1 MNCRLSYAYYVK
13 ESFSMDKAVLFW
25 LLSDYLFQ
33 MVRLACVEAPSFV
46 DVYLE
51 FSPFP
56 LREEPRHYTVTYSSG
71 TKKGHWWNA
80 SDVSECAS
88 RCHVAISDLLDM
100 DTYDIVLKSVKN
112 NAVLETKPVHVDLTA
127 NLSLRTEA
135 TSTSAVFTWS
145 PQVAIHATII
155 SLDGHS
161 WVVPGGQSSY
171 RVDSLQPA
179 TLHRFS
185 VEFQSL
191 IEHLNVTVML
201 RRKVLLHTAQ
211 CPDGWVHYGRNC
223 YLISRKIKQWQEA
236 ARACDVAAPGAH
248 LVDTDT
254 EEELAFVSSFLQG
267 LNLVLLWTS
276 LNDIQQEGDLRW
288 ADGSAYS
295 LKSAVTSALPPNQ
308 TDCFA
313 LHLNATGPN
322 YYFTGFFCYMPLPYM
337 CHYRIP
343 AGPTDFDFLLE
354 EVGETEA
361 VVKWSDLQAWV
372 SKTDVDELAIQYQ
385 NESPG
390 LQAHQ
395 KALSF
400 SMTRVTVQGLSPG
413 HEYLFTLRVTHLSG
427 VTRVLGSTL
436 TVVTRPRPPQNIRVT
451 KVTSRQAHVCWS
463 SPMDSHHAQFH
474 HYLIRYVDV
483 DADTERF
490 LLVANQTTSAVI
502 EGLEPYRLYR
512 VSIQTVTGRGV
523 ESCDHTVCSV
533 ITAVSPPDG
542 VIIWPDDV
550 GEENVTV
557 RWDPPVGVK
566 PDGYFVL
573 VQPLTTGVWPRELW
587 VNRSLSFEL
596 SALTPG
602 ETYEISV
609 VAVKS
614 GNRSEGETILQTL
627 KPKQVQIAVP
637 YESSAYS
644 TVLYIQ
650 KPAAGIFDGIQVTYR
665 GGSKWTALSGGDDK
679 VSIEGLTPGTA
690 YEFAVQVTSG
700 NMTSEPYLVKGVKT
714 CLAPPTNLRAGKV
727 SDTTIEIL
735 WSEAEGSWQTY
746 EVMCINCADTVWA
759 QKVRDA
765 RAVFT
770 AITPGKE
777 YNFSVRTEK
786 ESFKDSRQVFLQIRA
801 APSTVEMLVS
811 NKNETFVTV
820 SWTKPPGVIDG
831 FIVSVTNGTFHR
843 QKSLA
848 DLGQRM
854 HMFDGLL
861 PGATYRIS
869 IIGTSGMRRSLPTIV
884 NVTTNP
890 AVPVSVDFV
899 DQDGGSMYVTWSPPW
914 GFVDGYKVQYSSL
927 AAKKP
932 IHEFIL
938 QETNMRI
945 KDLIPGTEY
954 QFTLQSF
961 KGSDSSKTLSKRVV
975 KRPAPVCSLS
985 LTRVDTSSASIAW
998 ESAAGQFDHYE
1009 LSVSNASMSRT
1020 VHISKE
1026 LLAFTVSGLLDGC
1039 SYNMTVDRVGNGV
1052 HGTPASLKVLTEPG
1066 RPQGVRVIGVS
1077 PQSFSLRWAVPT
1089 GCADRHRVD
1098 VLPRRGVVVL
1108 SSLPDGEMQADVSTL
1123 APGTSYTAAVTA
1135 VASSSS
1141 FSSPVVV
1148 SITTNETF
1156 PGAPTG
1162 LWVDEIGSTF
1172 LHLSWTTPNET
1183 NGRIQSY
1190 IIEYREVCPWPTFS
1204 ATPIQTGSDFPEFL
1218 LGGLNPGST
1227 YTIQVA
1233 AENSAGSGVFSEPLI
1248 ITTEEAAPHAV
1259 TNLTAFASSQSSIMV
1274 TWFLPRGTNGLIT
1287 KFTIDAI
1294 HGESNTTV
1302 WSQEINAEDVLANTL
1317 PNCNDTVGMSSNS
1330 TARSL
1335 ETHLAYIADPA
1346 PWSVPIS
1353 VEVHDLQPYNSYT
1366 IQVSAATSSG
1376 RGPPA
1381 GQAVLT
1387 PESGRPPKLTQACL
1401 HFTESYTERRY
1412 QEVSTGDKA
1421 WSGFGCEKSQW
1432 VRSKYYRSKVSSG
1445 EVWVSAGDPNPAAQ
1459 RGSDACLR
1467 RRGLNAAHRAM
1478 LPLSLLLTAAAVAGL
1493 LWPGPVDPPQN
1504 LSVWD
1509 ITASSLSMSWS
1520 PPSFATGRFSYVLE
1534 LHKSSGLV
1542 SSDST
1547 LDVNFTYSGLT
1558 PYTNYSVTVRAQSAG
1573 TLGPVAEVTVLTLAD
1588 TPGVVGNLSATEVDS
1603 SSLQLSWTSPSQPN
1617 GLITKYHVLVL
1628 DHSTVVQNITLIG
1641 QEQGPKDAD
1650 FHDVTWST
1658 VEMVDVS
1665 ANQTFYV
1672 VRNLSAFTEYTIR
1685 VSAFTAVGEGPFTEI
1700 TAITREQVPGS
1711 VMSVSYQNIGST
1723 SILVTWAPPLSPNGR
1738 ITYYA
1743 LYWLDVGTNEAFRS
1757 VTNETSIVLTGLK
1770 KYNLYKLRV
1779 AASTAVGE
1787 SPLSEV
1793 DDVFA
1798 VTLEDEPDSPP
1809 IHLAVYNLT
1818 FSSATVT
1825 WSPPEKPNGIIQ
1837 FYQILYGNT
1846 TMSMSVNTSKPSVT
1860 LENLRPYS
1868 FYNVSA
1874 RAYTKYGHGNQV
1886 SAVLEVLSGE
1896 DVPGS
1901 PPINLSC
1908 DSLGSSEVSISWHP
1922 PLRPN
1927 GIIRFYTVRF
1937 WNATHWMNLSTPS
1950 TSVTLQHLRKYANYS
1965 VVAYASTSLGDGN
1978 QSSEVLRFTTAEDV
1992 PDGPVLNLTVLSVT
2006 PTSAVVEW
2014 DPPLEPNGMVFYIL
2028 SLQLVQG
2035 NGSAINRTTSDTVV
2049 LFTALRKYT
2058 DYLLRVTAA
2067 TFAGQSERSTAAL
2080 HLTTGDDLPGSPP
2093 VINPDWR
2100 ITSCSIHLSWLPPVE
2115 PNGLIT
2121 EYIVE
2126 LQGPDGINRTT
2137 SHNRSI
2143 TFGSLRPFT
2152 SYNVLVGAVNRRG
2165 VGPYLELLLHTDEA
2179 APASPPWDLRVLNHT
2194 ADSVW
2199 LSWRP
2204 SPEPNGVVLF
2214 YSFRVLEL
2222 PSQTLMYQNSSEPIT
2237 EAQLTGLRPHRSYRV
2252 SVSAFTRAGNGDQYS
2267 NPVTFTTDQTASDV
2281 VGNLSCIGVTW
2292 DSVYLEWEPPDQ
2304 PNGKISH
2311 YLVQF
2316 SGQELELNLP
2326 GHQRTI
2332 SGLQPDTNYTFHVR
2346 AVNSAGPGVDV
2357 SCNVSTQPES
2367 VPGPPSDVKVIEIQS
2382 TSATLSWAPP
2392 RQLPGRLQGYRLLLE
2407 LLALSCPPGGSAGCL
2422 EAEKVLHVNA
2432 TGGIQ
2437 ETILYPLAKYRLYR
2451 FSVSACTAAG
2461 CGNASEWSYVHTTPG
2476 DPDAP
2481 PSAVSA
2487 LASPSSVRVQWK
2499 APLVQT
2505 GPTSYLVDIVTV
2517 SEPHFTQTLV
2527 RRYGE
2532 PNEVEVTDLTPFTW
2546 YCVTV
2551 TAFTGDL
2558 TEARLT
2564 GKTSDPVYVRTLEIE
2579 PKDPPKN
2586 LTLHIIPDDVTRVLV
2601 TFFPPEEPNGE
2612 ISAYRAL
2619 VYKEDQLVFEIPSLR
2634 VIERKNQTITAI
2646 VEGLKGGHRYNMR
2659 IAAVNGAGAGP
2670 SSEVAFS
2677 TSIIAPPKPSK
2688 RPEPVF
2694 DTPGVVRLSSKTI
2707 TVLMPACFFTDDHGP
2722 VVKVQIIVAEAGVMD
2737 SPNVTNWKSAYS
2749 SKPAPYATDDGF
2761 PNPECSESM
2770 RAINVAEN
2778 TYSIGSD
2785 TGCLLPE
2792 NENAFCNGPLKPKT
2806 RYVFK
2811 FRATNIRGQHTD
2823 TEYSDIIKTAD
2834 VPMVNRDKQIIM
2846 GVLLSFLLLA
2856 ILIIVICM
2864 SVRICHKQREGGT
2877 YSPRQAEITD
2887 TKFKLD
2893 HVISAADL
2901 EQKED
2906 KLSQLLSYRR
2916 SVKPINKKVF
2926 LHHVE
2931 DLCSDNN
2938 AKFQEEFL
2946 ELPKLLPDLA
2956 TTDADLP
2963 WNRSKNR
2970 FTNIKP
2976 YNSNRVK
2983 LLSEPGSP
2991 GSDYINAS
2999 FVSGY
3004 LCPNEFIATQGP
3016 LPGTVGDF
3024 WRMIWETRACTIVMM
3039 TQCFEKGRVRCHQYW
3054 PEGDKPIS
3062 VFGDIVITKLT
3073 EDALPDWTVRVL
3085 RIERYN
3091 DYMLVNHFNFTSWPE
3106 HGVPATST
3114 ALIKF
3119 VRSIR
3124 TIRGRDR
3131 GTVVVHCSAGVGRTG
3146 VFISLD
3152 HLIQHMRDHDFI
3164 DLFSLV
3170 AELRGERMCMV
3181 QNLVQYMFLHQCALE
3196 LLSRKGISHP
3206 VWLSSSS
3213 GLQRKD
3219 SLDGM
3224 EGDVELEWEE
3234 TTM

>member
-1 MNCRLSYAYYVK
+1 MK
-13 ESFSMDKAVLFW
+13 ENFSMDKAVLFW
-25 LLSDYLFQ
+25 LLSDYLLQ

-56 LREEPRHYTVTYSSG
+56 LRGEPEYYTVTYSSG

-80 SDVSECAS
+80 SDVSGCPS

-112 NAVLETKPVHVDLTA
+112 NVVLDTKSVRVDPSA
-127 NLSLRTEA
+127 SLSLRTES

-145 PQVAIHATII
+145 PQAAERATIF
-155 SLDGHS
+155 SLAGRS
-161 WVVPGGQSSY
+161 WAVPGRQTSY
-171 RVDSLQPA
+171 RVEGLQPA
-179 TLHRFS
+179 SLHRFT

-191 IEHLNVTVML
+191 TEHRNVTVTL

-236 ARACDVAAPGAH
+236 AQACDVAAPGAH
-248 LVDTDT
+248 LLDTDT
-254 EEELAFVSSFLQG
+254 EEELAFVSSFLQS

-276 LNDIQQEGDLRW
+276 LNDIQEGDLRW

-313 LHLNATGPN
+313 LHLNATDPS

-337 CHYRIP
+337 CHCRIP

-372 SKTDVDELAIQYQ
+372 SETDVDELTIQYRD
-385 NESPG
+385 ETSG
-390 LQAHQ
+390 LKAHQ
-395 KALSF
+395 TALSF
-400 SMTRVTVQGLSPG
+400 KMTRVTVQGLSPG

-436 TVVTRPRPPQNIRVT
+436 TVVTRPSPPQNIRVT
-451 KVTSRQAHVCWS
+451 NVTSRQVHVCWS
-463 SPMDSHHAQFH
+463 SPMDPHQAQFH

-490 LLVANQTTSAVI
+490 LLVANHTTSAVI

-523 ESCDHTVCSV
+523 ESCGHTVCSV
-533 ITAVSPPDG
+533 ITAVSPPGG
-542 VIIWPDDV
+542 VIIRPDDV
-550 GEENVTV
+550 GEENVMV

-566 PDGYFVL
+566 PDGYFIII
-573 VQPLTTGVWPRELW
+573 QPLTTGDWPRELW

-602 ETYEISV
+602 ETYEVSV

-614 GNRSEGETILQTL
+614 GNRSMGESILQTL

-644 TVLYIQ
+644 TLLYIQ
-650 KPAAGIFDGIQVTYR
+650 KPADGIFDGIQVIYR

-679 VSIEGLTPGTA
+679 ISIEGLMPGTA
-690 YEFAVQVTSG
+690 YEFAVHVTSG

-727 SDTTIEIL
+727 SDTTVEIL
-735 WSEAEGSWQTY
+735 WNEAEGSWQTY
-746 EVMCINCADTVWA
+746 EVICTNCADTVWA
-759 QKVRDA
+759 QKVKDA

-786 ESFKDSRQVFLQIRA
+786 ESFKDSPQVFLQIRA
-801 APSTVEMLVS
+801 APSTVEMSVL

-831 FIVSVTNGTFHR
+831 FIVSIMNGTFHQ

-869 IIGTSGMRRSLPTIV
+869 IISTSGMRRSLPAIV

-890 AVPVSVDFV
+890 AVPESVDFV
-899 DQDGGSMYVTWSPPW
+899 DQDGGSMYVTWRPPW
-914 GFVDGYKVQYSSL
+914 GFVDAYKVQYSSL

-938 QETNMRI
+938 HETNMRI
-945 KDLIPGTEY
+945 KDLFPGTEY

-961 KGSDSSKTLSKRVV
+961 KGSEASKTVSKRVV

-1009 LSVSNASMSRT
+1009 LSVSNASSSRT

-1026 LLAFTVSGLLDGC
+1026 VLAYTVSGLLDGC
-1039 SYNMTVDRVGNGV
+1039 SYSVTMDRVGNGV
-1052 HGTPASLKVLTEPG
+1052 RGTPASLKVLTEPG
-1066 RPQGVRVIGVS
+1066 RPQAVRVTGIS
-1077 PQSFSLRWAVPT
+1077 PRSFSLRWAVPT
-1089 GCADRHRVD
+1089 GCADGHRVD

-1108 SSLPDGEMQADVSTL
+1108 SSPQDGEVQADVSTL
-1123 APGTSYTAAVTA
+1123 APGSSYTAAVTA
-1135 VASSSS
+1135 VASSSA

-1162 LWVDEIGSTF
+1162 LRVDELGSTF

-1183 NGRIQSY
+1183 NGMIQSY

-1204 ATPIQTGSDFPEFL
+1204 ATPIRTGSDVPEFL

-1227 YTIQVA
+1227 YIIQVA
-1233 AENSAGSGVFSEPLI
+1233 AENSADSGLFSEPLI

-1259 TNLTAFASSQSSIMV
+1259 TNLTAFASSRSSIRA
-1274 TWFLPRGTNGLIT
+1274 TWFLPRNTNGLIT
-1287 KFTIDAI
+1287 KFILETI

-1302 WSQEINAEDVLANTL
+1302 RSQEINAEDFLANTL
-1317 PNCNDTVGMSSNS
+1317 SYCNDTVDMLSNS
-1330 TARSL
+1330 TASSMDTR
-1335 ETHLAYIADPA
+1335 LASIANPPA
-1346 PWSVPIS
+1346 FLTPPSPWSVPIS

-1387 PESGRPPKLTQACL
+1387 PESG
-1401 HFTESYTERRY
+1401 
-1412 QEVSTGDKA
+1412 
-1421 WSGFGCEKSQW
+1421 
-1432 VRSKYYRSKVSSG
+1432 
-1445 EVWVSAGDPNPAAQ
+1445 
-1459 RGSDACLR
+1459 
-1467 RRGLNAAHRAM
+1467 
-1478 LPLSLLLTAAAVAGL
+1478 
-1493 LWPGPVDPPQN
+1493 PVDPPQN

-1534 LHKSSGLV
+1534 LHERSGLV

-1573 TLGPVAEVTVLTLAD
+1573 ALGPVAEVTVLTLAD
-1588 TPGVVGNLSATEVDS
+1588 TPGVVGNLTAAEVDS
-1603 SSLQLSWTSPSQPN
+1603 SSLKVSWTSPSQPN
-1617 GLITKYHVLVL
+1617 GLITKYRLLVL

-1641 QEQGPKDAD
+1641 WEQGLKDAD
-1650 FHDVTWST
+1650 FHNVTWST
-1658 VEMVDVS
+1658 LEMVDVS
-1665 ANQTFYV
+1665 ANQTSCV

-1685 VSAFTAVGEGPFTEI
+1685 VSAFTAIGEGPFTEI

-1711 VMSVSYQNIGST
+1711 VMSVSYQNISST

-1743 LYWLDVGTNEAFRS
+1743 LYWLDVGTKEAFRS

-1798 VTLEDEPDSPP
+1798 ITLEDEPDSPP
-1809 IHLAVYNLT
+1809 IHLAVSNLT

-1837 FYQILYGNT
+1837 FYQILYGNS
-1846 TMSMSVNTSKPSVT
+1846 TMSMSMNTSKPSVT

-1868 FYNVSA
+1868 FYNVSV

-1896 DVPGS
+1896 HVPGS

-1908 DSLGSSEVSISWHP
+1908 DSIGPSEVSVSWHP

-1927 GIIRFYTVRF
+1927 GIVRFYTVQL
-1937 WNATHWMNLSTPS
+1937 WNATHWLNLSTPS

-1965 VVAYASTSLGDGN
+1965 AAVYASTSLGDGN

-1992 PDGPVLNLTVLSVT
+1992 PDGPVLNLTVFSVT
-2006 PTSAVVEW
+2006 PTSAIVEW

-2028 SLQLVQG
+2028 SLQLAHG

-2049 LFTALRKYT
+2049 LFTGLRKYA
-2058 DYLLRVTAA
+2058 DYLLRVTA
-2067 TFAGQSERSTAAL
+2067 TTSAGQSERSTAVL

-2093 VINPDWR
+2093 VINHDWS

-2126 LQGPDGINRTT
+2126 LQGPDGTNRTI
-2137 SHNRSI
+2137 SHNRSL

-2152 SYNVLVGAVNRRG
+2152 SYNVLVAAVNRRG

-2179 APASPPWDLRVLNHT
+2179 APASPPWDLHVLNHT

-2214 YSFRVLEL
+2214 YSFWVQEL
-2222 PSQTLMYQNSSEPIT
+2222 PSQTLMYQNSSGPIT
-2237 EAQLTGLRPHRSYRV
+2237 EAQLTGLRPHRSYQI

-2267 NPVTFTTDQTASDV
+2267 NPVTFTTNQTASDV

-2292 DSVYLEWEPPDQ
+2292 DSVHLEWEPPDQ
-2304 PNGKISH
+2304 PNGAISH

-2332 SGLQPDTNYTFHVR
+2332 GGLQPDTNYTFHVR

-2392 RQLPGRLQGYRLLLE
+2392 GLLPGRLREYRLLLE
-2407 LLALSCPPGGSAGCL
+2407 LLALSCLAGDPAGCV

-2432 TGGIQ
+2432 TGGDQ
-2437 ETILYPLAKYRLYR
+2437 QTVLYPLAKYRLYR
-2451 FSVSACTAAG
+2451 FSVSACTGAG
-2461 CGNASEWSYVHTTPG
+2461 YGDASQWSYLHTAPG
-2476 DPDAP
+2476 DPEAP
-2481 PSAVSA
+2481 PYAVSA
-2487 LASPSSVRVQWK
+2487 LASPSSVRIQWK

-2505 GPTSYLVDIVTV
+2505 GPTSYLVDIVMV
-2517 SEPHFTQTLV
+2517 DGPHLNLTLV
-2527 RRYGE
+2527 RWYE
-2532 PNEVEVTDLTPFTW
+2532 ETNEVEVTDLAPFTW

-2564 GKTSDPVYVRTLEIE
+2564 GKTSDPVYVRTPEIE

-2601 TFFPPEEPNGE
+2601 TFFPPEEPNGD
-2612 ISAYRAL
+2612 ICAYRAI
-2619 VYKEDQLVFEIPSLR
+2619 VYKEDQLDFEIPSLR
-2634 VIERKNQTITAI
+2634 VIEGKNQTITAI
-2646 VEGLKGGHRYNMR
+2646 VEGLKGGQRYSMR
-2659 IAAVNGAGAGP
+2659 ISAVNGAGSGP

-2688 RPEPVF
+2688 RPEPIF
-2694 DTPGVVRLSSKTI
+2694 DTPGVVRLSSQTI
-2707 TVLMPACFFTDDHGP
+2707 TVPMPACFFTDDHGP
-2722 VVKVQIIVAEAGVMD
+2722 IVKVQIIVAETGVMD

-2761 PNPECSESM
+2761 SNPECSESM

-2811 FRATNIRGQHTD
+2811 FRATNIRGQYTD
-2823 TEYSDIIKTAD
+2823 TEYSDVIKTAD
-2834 VPMVNRDKQIIM
+2834 VSVVNRDKQIIM
-2846 GVLLSFLLLA
+2846 GVLLSFFLLA

-2877 YSPRQAEITD
+2877 YSPRQAEIID

-2906 KLSQLLSYRR
+2906 KLSQYPSLFFRRKDIFVIQLLSYRR
-2916 SVKPINKKVF
+2916 SVKPISKKVF
-2926 LHHVE
+2926 LQHVE

-2983 LLSEPGSP
+2983 LLSEPGAP

-3196 LLSRKGISHP
+3196 ILSRKGISHP
-3206 VWLSSSS
+3206 IWFFSSS